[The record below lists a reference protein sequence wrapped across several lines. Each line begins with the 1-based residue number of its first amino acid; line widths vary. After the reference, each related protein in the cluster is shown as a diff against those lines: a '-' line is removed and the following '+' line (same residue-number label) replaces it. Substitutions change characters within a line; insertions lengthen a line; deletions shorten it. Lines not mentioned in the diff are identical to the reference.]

1 MELNKLNRKRYYTKA
16 LLELE
21 AWVFSEEKVKIFA
34 NIIASVGKLI
44 VQHKELHTTREVD
57 VVNMEFKVAYPDIL
71 YEGGGVSIRVHGGVT
86 YGVTN
91 MLRNKILR
99 IVQTKKDRNTLVHT

>member
-1 MELNKLNRKRYYTKA
+1 M
-16 LLELE
+16 
-21 AWVFSEEKVKIFA
+21 
-34 NIIASVGKLI
+34 
-44 VQHKELHTTREVD
+44 
-57 VVNMEFKVAYPDIL
+57 VNMEFKVAYPDIL

>member
-21 AWVFSEEKVKIFA
+21 AWGFSEEKVKICA

-44 VQHKELHTTREVD
+44 V
-57 VVNMEFKVAYPDIL
+57 
-71 YEGGGVSIRVHGGVT
+71 
-86 YGVTN
+86 
-91 MLRNKILR
+91 
-99 IVQTKKDRNTLVHT
+99 